1 MEKGKKILNFLMYA
15 FLVMVLFFQVL
26 GLVAVIW
33 GPEIFGAA
41 LPKKLQEAHGL
52 IPSWIIAVVLT
63 VAAVVLCKVWKKQE
77 KKSLI
82 PMACGI
88 IGAALALI
96 VALTLRAAL
105 ELQVSNSNVS
115 QNYLQG
121 LNGWKLF
128 WRHYSLVGVSFI
140 TAIVSFIHFKRLRSE
155 RIRVENEGYIETFAL
170 DGDAI
175 FGDETDT
182 TVAPKKNTK
191 KLSKKQR
198 KELREKENGDI

>member
-1 MEKGKKILNFLMYA
+1 MKKGKMILTVLMYIL
-15 FLVMVLFFQVL
+15 LVMVLFFQVL

-63 VAAVVLCKVWKKQE
+63 VAAVVLCKVWKKKE

-128 WRHYSLVGVSFI
+128 WRHYSLVGVAFI
-140 TAIVSFIHFKRLRSE
+140 SAIVSFVHFRRLRGE
-155 RIRVENEGYIETFAL
+155 RIRVENEGYTETFAL

-175 FGDETDT
+175 FSDEKDT
-182 TVAPKKNTK
+182 PSPKKNTK

-198 KELREKENGDI
+198 KERREKENGGI

>member
-1 MEKGKKILNFLMYA
+1 MKGKKILNALMYI
-15 FLVMVLFFQVL
+15 LLILVLFFQVL

-33 GPEIFGAA
+33 GPEIFGTAA
-41 LPKKLQEAHGL
+41 PQKLQEARLL
-52 IPSWIIAVVLT
+52 IPSWILAVVLI

-82 PMACGI
+82 PMACAIVGT
-88 IGAALALI
+88 ALAVI

-105 ELQVSNSNVS
+105 QMQVAHSNVS

-128 WRHYSLVGVSFI
+128 WRHYSLAIVGFI
-140 TAIVSFIHFKRLRSE
+140 AAIVSFVHFKRLRSE
-155 RIRVENEGYIETFAL
+155 RIRVENEGYTEHFSI

-175 FGDETDT
+175 FGDEDEP
-182 TVAPKKNTK
+182 AKKNSK

-198 KELREKENGDI
+198 KEQRAKENGGN

>member
-1 MEKGKKILNFLMYA
+1 MKKGKMILTVLMYIL
-15 FLVMVLFFQVL
+15 LVMVLFFQVL

-63 VAAVVLCKVWKKQE
+63 VAAVILCKVWKKKE

-82 PMACGI
+82 PMVCGI

-140 TAIVSFIHFKRLRSE
+140 TAIVSFVHFRRLRGE
-155 RIRVENEGYIETFAL
+155 RIRVENEGYTETFAL

-175 FGDETDT
+175 FGDEKDT
-182 TVAPKKNTK
+182 PTPKKNTK

-198 KELREKENGDI
+198 KELREKENGGI